1 MHNITSRKPEEGH
14 SYFMLKTQYNNRNQ
28 LFQHKEKLKSNN
40 SVFTLK
46 KKSILNKEFSLLLLK
61 KHLTSFPLRLEMS
74 L

>member
-46 KKSILNKEFSLLLLK
+46 KKKVF
-61 KHLTSFPLRLEMS
+61 
-74 L
+74 